1 MDSSNQEMPV
11 SLSEKESIKSPKV
24 FVNKLPEDVAKG
36 STLTFEDNFYSNP
49 DDFDFF
55 YMAEIAKMYKLDPGT
70 DYDEIKILSEDADNR
85 EIIKKKLQGES
96 LNSYNVAD
104 VIIPEASKLDVPNMD
119 YPEDFFKRFNY
130 LPENGMVKI
139 YTVQM
144 DQVEHV
150 YIGGG
155 LDTEAYANVQKGY
168 YGDENK
174 NPTYFSTDFELAM
187 SHMQDEEGGN
197 RPILIEV
204 SFKKLMELR
213 TLFQDPESLYIGSEE
228 DKTFIA
234 FHGIPTGAIERV
246 LVLEKNK

>member
-1 MDSSNQEMPV
+1 MYNSNQEIPV
-11 SLSEKESIKSPKV
+11 SLSEKELTKPSEV
-24 FVNKLPEDVAKG
+24 FINRLPVGIAKG
-36 STLTFEDNFYSNP
+36 STLTFEDSFYSNP

-55 YMAEIAKMYKLDPGT
+55 YMSEIAKTYNLDPVK
-70 DYDEIKILSEDADNR
+70 DYDKIKKLSADGGNR